1 MQNLNESLNESLQA
15 KYPHLELSV
24 LSLSQVKKNNEYFR
38 IDSEPFKKSNL
49 SLKNGVEYIKL
60 SQIATINPSKTEL
73 QNYDE
78 NSKVTFLSMQNLG
91 SGFIN
96 EREEGTIKDLKS
108 GYTYFA
114 ENDILVAKITP
125 CMEHGKCAIA
135 TNLTNKI
142 GFGSTEFNVFRVKNS
157 RFLQEFLFCYLHR
170 ENVRKIATD
179 NMVGTSGRQR
189 VPTAFYE
196 NLPIPILPLDFQREI
211 QKLVQDSHR
220 ALEDSKA
227 LYKEAENLLCKSLG
241 LDSNN
246 PLAPLQNDTHPLAP
260 SAREGESLICT
271 PQREGEQIPYHLK
284 RSEVSQNHYDR
295 DISVSTKPQYDKL
308 DSSLFTKA
316 RNDKAINSPSLAEG
330 ARGWVNPHNDI
341 AQKYPHLNISIRQLS
356 QSYGKSGRL
365 DSEYYQSKYD
375 AIERKIRGFSHKK
388 LGDLVTIQKS
398 IEPGSEAYQDEGI
411 EFVRVANLSKFGI
424 SKSDICLSERDFG
437 KDLEKLAPKKETILL
452 SKDGSIGISYCLEE
466 DLECITSGA
475 ILHLKVKDKS
485 EILPQVLSLILNSI
499 VVKLQA
505 ERDSGGSIISH
516 WKISEIEN
524 VLIPLLD
531 FKLQEKIAQK
541 IQKSFALRK
550 ESKDLLESAKAKVEQ
565 AIQNN
570 AK

>member
-1 MQNLNESLNESLQA
+1 MQNLNQSLNESLQA

-24 LSLSQVKKNNEYFR
+24 LSFSQVQKDNESKR
-38 IDSEPFKKSNL
+38 IDSEYFKKEYLENETRLLNL
-49 SLKNGVEYIKL
+49 NSVKLENFIQKMTGGATPLGANYPDSGIPFLRVQNIMQNYFSLNDIVYISKADDEALKRSRLNRGDMLLTITGAYGKAAVVEQDLEGANINQHSVK
-60 SQIATINPSKTEL
+60 IETKDINPYFLATFI
-73 QNYDE
+73 
-78 NSKVTFLSMQNLG
+78 NSKYGQLQCDKKITGVTRPALDYQVIKTFL
-91 SGFIN
+91 
-96 EREEGTIKDLKS
+96 
-108 GYTYFA
+108 
-114 ENDILVAKITP
+114 
-125 CMEHGKCAIA
+125 
-135 TNLTNKI
+135 
-142 GFGSTEFNVFRVKNS
+142 
-157 RFLQEFLFCYLHR
+157 
-170 ENVRKIATD
+170 
-179 NMVGTSGRQR
+179 
-189 VPTAFYE
+189 
-196 NLPIPILPLDFQREI
+196 IPQFSQDFQREI

-227 LYKEAENLLCKSLG
+227 MYKEAQRLLYESLE

-246 PLAPLQNDTHPLAP
+246 PLASLQNDTHPLAP

-341 AQKYPHLNISIRQLS
+341 AQKYLHLNISIRSLS